1 MAGKTHKAAQVKQ
14 ANGKLEIV
22 EKQTP
27 TAGKNEILI
36 KVIASGICAS
46 DHFTMTGIMG
56 SPYPLSP
63 GHEVVGR
70 IESLGQDCNK
80 EWKVGQRVGLGWNGG
95 YCHQCSFCRKG
106 DFIHCEKSKVTGVSI
121 DGGHQEFVLAS
132 ESAVVIL
139 PEELKMS
146 DAELAPLLCAGNT
159 VYEALLDAGLRAGDT
174 IIVQGLGGLGHL
186 AVQVGRKAGAIVV
199 CISGSPDKKEL
210 ALKLG
215 ANYYLSSKDNLEEEF
230 KKIGKAKIALA
241 TAPSGDAPKQL
252 IPLLDKYG
260 KLIIVGTPNDGKELG
275 VNTMDLITGYIGV
288 QGAKCGH
295 AANNEHF
302 IKWCNLSEI
311 KSISKEW
318 PLEKA
323 AEALKDTLEGR
334 PKFRN
339 VIIMGNN

>member
-1 MAGKTHKAAQVKQ
+1 MAGKTHKSAQVKQ

-27 TAGKNEILI
+27 TAGRNQVLI

-70 IESLGQDCNK
+70 IDSLGEGCNK

-95 YCHQCSFCRKG
+95 YCHQCRNCRRG
-106 DFIHCEKSKVTGVSI
+106 DFVHCASGRVTGVTV
-121 DGGHQEFVLAS
+121 DGGHQEYVLAD
-132 ESAVVIL
+132 ESAVVNL
-139 PEELKMS
+139 PEELNMTE
-146 DAELAPLLCAGNT
+146 AQLAPLLCAGNT
-159 VYEALLDAGLRAGDT
+159 VYEALLDAGMKAGDT
-174 IIVQGLGGLGHL
+174 IVVSGLGGLGSL
-186 AVQVGRKAGAIVV
+186 ALSIARKAGCIVACV
-199 CISGSPDKKEL
+199 SGSPDKKEL

-215 ANYYLSSKDNLEEEF
+215 AHYYFSSKDNLQEEF
-230 KKIGKAKIALA
+230 KKVGPVKIALA

-260 KLIIVGTPNDGKELG
+260 KLVIVGTPNDGKALE
-275 VNTMDLITGYIGV
+275 VNTMDLISNYISV
-288 QGAKCGH
+288 HGAKCGP
-295 AANNEHF
+295 AASNDHF
-302 IKWCNLSEI
+302 VKWCNLSDI
-311 KSISKEW
+311 KSMSIEW

-323 AEALKDTLEGR
+323 HEALTDTLQGK

-339 VIIMGNN
+339 VIMMPH